1 MHYLFILQELEIDEL
16 CIPKLMTAYF
26 AQVEINNLLLPTQET
41 ALFCTSGGEWIAKKL
56 LYVRLLKY
64 ALRYFTVLCSTSE
77 ILLSVAN
84 TFAIEFAKNFN
95 NFWFFTE
102 NFSKQVS
109 SEVFNIKTF
118 YNQTGDFRS
127 ERSVPQKMHVHCKH
141 LKLTESSS
149 FIADSLV
156 ALIVNYFSKLSFFLL
171 KTSWLIFK
179 QKLD

>member
-16 CIPKLMTAYF
+16 YIPKLMTAYF
-26 AQVEINNLLLPTQET
+26 AQVEINNLLLPTQDT
-41 ALFCTSGGEWIAKKL
+41 ALFCTSGGEWTAKKL

-95 NFWFFTE
+95 NFWFFTD

-127 ERSVPQKMHVHCKH
+127 ERIVPKKMHVHCKH
-141 LKLTESSS
+141 LKLTESPS
-149 FIADSLV
+149 FIADNLV